1 MLFTAT
7 ECPIVNSSPS
17 EEEGVGDYRQ
27 LPLAQ
32 QIAPIRQNLGQWTL
46 SDVKD

>member
-17 EEEGVGDYRQ
+17 EEEGVGDIRQ
-27 LPLAQ
+27 PPLTQ
-32 QIAPIRQNLGQWTL
+32 QIAPVGEALLAALLVGP
-46 SDVKD
+46 